1 MNNFCFREKDMASS
15 SITSMDDFK
24 QILRNTTG
32 SMIHCAVQ
40 RKCYMYKH
48 HYIALCDTF
57 CDKCNTCDI
66 IHFAKDG
73 CWREGRVKRVKHY
86 DIQIDINKG
95 LCVYQN
101 DGYPRN
107 NDDYSKAYKRFQ
119 KLQSVNRSY
128 SFSVNKCEHIVNY
141 ILTGHAVSYQLR
153 NGSILKRFLSECID
167 LLTEGL
173 CQNISVAVINGL
185 ATSLFMIWFLHF
197 NYLQIKNL
205 FDKENK
211 RRWIFGKFINGVVSW
226 IRSIFKN
233 KNSVNDVSPDEQR
246 FFNTLVYL
254 LILDPDEVT
263 GSTYAKAR
271 LQKAARWLRYFATG
285 ATVILTFIVEGFFS
299 FLTSRSLKRDLKDNF
314 NNHEDFKRQIKHAI
328 LFVFRVIFTSLIIAF
343 LIFNDKKHFFH
354 PITAFLYGFIG
365 NIASRVIVPGTMEVC
380 CILYRFLSNS

>member
-1 MNNFCFREKDMASS
+1 MHWSAHR
-15 SITSMDDFK
+15 
-24 QILRNTTG
+24 
-32 SMIHCAVQ
+32 
-40 RKCYMYKH
+40 
-48 HYIALCDTF
+48 
-57 CDKCNTCDI
+57 
-66 IHFAKDG
+66 
-73 CWREGRVKRVKHY
+73 RV
-86 DIQIDINKG
+86 I
-95 LCVYQN
+95 
-101 DGYPRN
+101 
-107 NDDYSKAYKRFQ
+107 
-119 KLQSVNRSY
+119 
-128 SFSVNKCEHIVNY
+128 
-141 ILTGHAVSYQLR
+141 
-153 NGSILKRFLSECID
+153 
-167 LLTEGL
+167 

-299 FLTSRSLKRDLKDNF
+299 FLTSRSLKRDLQDNF

-343 LIFNDKKHFFH
+343 LIFNVKKHFFH

>member
-1 MNNFCFREKDMASS
+1 M
-15 SITSMDDFK
+15 
-24 QILRNTTG
+24 
-32 SMIHCAVQ
+32 
-40 RKCYMYKH
+40 
-48 HYIALCDTF
+48 
-57 CDKCNTCDI
+57 
-66 IHFAKDG
+66 
-73 CWREGRVKRVKHY
+73 
-86 DIQIDINKG
+86 
-95 LCVYQN
+95 
-101 DGYPRN
+101 
-107 NDDYSKAYKRFQ
+107 
-119 KLQSVNRSY
+119 
-128 SFSVNKCEHIVNY
+128 
-141 ILTGHAVSYQLR
+141 
-153 NGSILKRFLSECID
+153 KRFLSECID

-314 NNHEDFKRQIKHAI
+314 NNHEDFKR
-328 LFVFRVIFTSLIIAF
+328 
-343 LIFNDKKHFFH
+343 
-354 PITAFLYGFIG
+354 
-365 NIASRVIVPGTMEVC
+365 
-380 CILYRFLSNS
+380 